1 MTDHSDA
8 DIARQ
13 GRTIAITI
21 AVAGLL
27 SIFAPG
33 LVRLLGL
40 APRFEILLYLIS
52 LAAFFWALVVTWR
65 LWQKTRD

>member
-1 MTDHSDA
+1 MA
-8 DIARQ
+8 DGHRPDTARE
-13 GRTIAITI
+13 GRMIAITI
-21 AVAGLL
+21 AIAGLL

-33 LVRLLGL
+33 LVRLFGL
-40 APRFEILLYLIS
+40 APRFEILFYLIS

>member
-1 MTDHSDA
+1 MTDNRDTE
-8 DIARQ
+8 IARQ

-21 AVAGLL
+21 ALSGLL

-33 LVRLLGL
+33 LVRLFSL
-40 APRFEILLYLIS
+40 APRFEILFYLIS
-52 LAAFFWALVVTWR
+52 LGAFFWALVVTWR

>member
-1 MTDHSDA
+1 MTDHRDA